1 MSDYNNL
8 VILEVDEIDM
18 NDYPDFSDAYISKAE
33 KDGRLFNQDELDAL
47 NDNRDFELYDRMF
60 NFIIQRNA

>member
-8 VILEVDEIDM
+8 AILEVDEIDM

-33 KDGRLFNQDELDAL
+33 KDGRLLDQDELDSL
-47 NDNRDFELYDRMF
+47 NDNRDSELYDRMF
-60 NFIIQRNA
+60 NFIIQKN